1 MNTFNQYTRASKS
14 LSENIVCA
22 LETINKFSYQAIIK
36 HLENKEHTYPVKKV
50 SNALNDPFN
59 WTYTTQFHRSEEE
72 INKAIANSKNETEKD
87 LILNWTPVFADKE
100 AIEIYKTTGN
110 VTQGLINLHFNF

>member
-1 MNTFNQYTRASKS
+1 MGFTLRFIKTKNMNTFNQYTRASKS

-87 LILNWTPVFADKE
+87 LILKVFSKKSHSSLAWM
-100 AIEIYKTTGN
+100 
-110 VTQGLINLHFNF
+110 